1 MIFTSSPNKLLR
13 NLLGFKELIVTSH
26 DMLPRKGILHLWV
39 KPHKNGACC
48 PECARRCKLVRR
60 SRSKAARDSRT
71 WRDIP
76 ADGGRGHGTAI
87 YFLLPGDV
95 ENRWHRVDAVEIWHH
110 LAGAPLDLEIGK
122 DSPTAETTVHLGT
135 DLRAGERPQGI
146 VPAHHWQRAKSRGE
160 WTLVSCTVSPA
171 FQFEG
176 FELRPTAESR

>member
-1 MIFTSSPNKLLR
+1 MTIRPDLPNLDAEEITRLL
-13 NLLGFKELIVTSH
+13 EL
-26 DMLPRKGILHLWV
+26 M
-39 KPHKNGACC
+39 PH
-48 PECARRCKLVRR
+48 PEGGWYRE
-60 SRSKAARDSRT
+60 T

-87 YFLLPGDV
+87 YFLLPGNV

>member
-1 MIFTSSPNKLLR
+1 MTIRPDLPNLDAEEITRLL
-13 NLLGFKELIVTSH
+13 EL
-26 DMLPRKGILHLWV
+26 M
-39 KPHKNGACC
+39 PH
-48 PECARRCKLVRR
+48 PEGGWYRE
-60 SRSKAARDSRT
+60 T

-122 DSPTAETTVHLGT
+122 DSPTAETTIHLGT

-176 FELRPTAESR
+176 FELRPTAESRRSGVR

>member
-1 MIFTSSPNKLLR
+1 MTIRPDLPNLDAEEITRLL
-13 NLLGFKELIVTSH
+13 EL
-26 DMLPRKGILHLWV
+26 M
-39 KPHKNGACC
+39 PH
-48 PECARRCKLVRR
+48 PEGGWYRE
-60 SRSKAARDSRT
+60 T

-122 DSPTAETTVHLGT
+122 DSPTAETTINLGT

>member
-1 MIFTSSPNKLLR
+1 MTIRPDLPNLDAEEITRLL
-13 NLLGFKELIVTSH
+13 EL
-26 DMLPRKGILHLWV
+26 M
-39 KPHKNGACC
+39 PH
-48 PECARRCKLVRR
+48 PEGGWYRE
-60 SRSKAARDSRT
+60 T

-110 LAGAPLDLEIGK
+110 LAGAALDLEIGK
-122 DSPTAETTVHLGT
+122 DSPTAEMTIHLGT

-176 FELRPTAESR
+176 FELAPSARAGDQE

>member
-1 MIFTSSPNKLLR
+1 MTIRPDLPNLDAEEITRLL
-13 NLLGFKELIVTSH
+13 EL
-26 DMLPRKGILHLWV
+26 M
-39 KPHKNGACC
+39 PH
-48 PECARRCKLVRR
+48 PEGGWYRE
-60 SRSKAARDSRT
+60 T

-110 LAGAPLDLEIGK
+110 LARAPLDLEIGK

>member
-1 MIFTSSPNKLLR
+1 MTIRPDLPNLDAEEITRLL
-13 NLLGFKELIVTSH
+13 EL
-26 DMLPRKGILHLWV
+26 M
-39 KPHKNGACC
+39 PH
-48 PECARRCKLVRR
+48 PEGGWYRE
-60 SRSKAARDSRT
+60 T

-95 ENRWHRVDAVEIWHH
+95 ENRWHRVNAVEIWHH

>member
-1 MIFTSSPNKLLR
+1 MTIRPDLPNLDAEEITRLL
-13 NLLGFKELIVTSH
+13 EL
-26 DMLPRKGILHLWV
+26 M
-39 KPHKNGACC
+39 PH
-48 PECARRCKLVRR
+48 PEGGWYRE
-60 SRSKAARDSRT
+60 T

-76 ADGGRGHGTAI
+76 AEGGRGHGTAI

-122 DSPTAETTVHLGT
+122 DSPTAETTIHLGT

-176 FELRPTAESR
+176 FELAPSARAGDQESR

>member
-1 MIFTSSPNKLLR
+1 MTIRPDLPNLDAEEITRLL
-13 NLLGFKELIVTSH
+13 EL
-26 DMLPRKGILHLWV
+26 M
-39 KPHKNGACC
+39 PH
-48 PECARRCKLVRR
+48 PEGGWYRE
-60 SRSKAARDSRT
+60 T

-76 ADGGRGHGTAI
+76 AEGGRGHGTAI

-122 DSPTAETTVHLGT
+122 DSPTAETTIHLGT

-176 FELRPTAESR
+176 FELAPSARAGDQE

>member
-1 MIFTSSPNKLLR
+1 MTIRPDLPNLDAEEITRLL
-13 NLLGFKELIVTSH
+13 EL
-26 DMLPRKGILHLWV
+26 M
-39 KPHKNGACC
+39 PH
-48 PECARRCKLVRR
+48 PEGGWYRE
-60 SRSKAARDSRT
+60 T

-76 ADGGRGHGTAI
+76 AEGGRGHGTAI

-122 DSPTAETTVHLGT
+122 DSPTAETTIHLGT

-176 FELRPTAESR
+176 FELRPTAGGLRPRAGDQESR